1 MALTIGQWVFFCI
14 ILLCAILGAIGLF
27 YNDCPGSGLAVLL
40 IGAGIAIG
48 FLLYT
53 NWWNTST
60 ASGARSYKDYESNLN
75 NGLDRTLK
83 IYAEDG
89 RMIYSYEGKIDIED
103 NENYILFEDEN
114 GKRHIIYYGI
124 QDTVIIEEK

>member
-1 MALTIGQWVFFCI
+1 MTLTIGQWIFFGI
-14 ILLCAILGAIGLF
+14 IIICVIVIAIALF
-27 YNDCPGSGLAVLL
+27 YNEYPGIGFTVLL
-40 IGAGIAIG
+40 IGLAIAVG
-48 FLLYT
+48 FMLYT

-60 ASGARSYKDYESNLN
+60 ASGARNYKDYESNLN